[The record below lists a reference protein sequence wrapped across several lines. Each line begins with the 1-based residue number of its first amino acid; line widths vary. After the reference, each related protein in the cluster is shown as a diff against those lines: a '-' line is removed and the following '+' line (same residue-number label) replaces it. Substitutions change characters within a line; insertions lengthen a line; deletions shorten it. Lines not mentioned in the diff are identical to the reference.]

1 MTKNTVVLITIK
13 APNTTPMPIPAFVPV
28 LSPLDDSE
36 DDALEVP
43 EFVAAALVADASDDL
58 ADANDFVATTFA
70 EEDTEDDGE
79 DAVLEDED
87 ELADAAVKLK

>member
-1 MTKNTVVLITIK
+1 
-13 APNTTPMPIPAFVPV
+13 MPIPAFVPV